1 MDKKYLID
9 ILYSD
14 DSIDKK
20 FLKLEQK
27 IKYKHEFTDEEFEY
41 MLLILDALIFK
52 NSAQPNNYSDLLYL
66 TPKFSSEQCLKLSE
80 LIKSEYFLFDIIMS
94 RNITFKEYKN
104 LEFKLSKNHLLSGLL
119 YLETSPEEQ
128 DELFRMIL
136 GKDYNRNQEK
146 KEDFFLKTVCFV
158 SSASSIPHFYNNF
171 FNFKKLAPVGI
182 QNVYGGIPY
191 NIKKA
196 NSLTT
201 KGSFEKLKMYFP
213 SGTFPSLHENIFTE
227 IDLYLLNENPR
238 LKKYID
244 NRIYPYSVSYSR
256 FLSGREKQ
264 EEIFKRKTELF
275 KLVDNKETICC
286 ESLAGIFPKNLGLE
300 FNIPRKSS
308 ILNMDSCKLVR
319 NTNYYDYFTGMNIL
333 AFKGLLSTSKKYFI
347 SSYDYSNHNGIFID
361 MLKEIYKSYGLQELV
376 NVFETISKN
385 PLSSFISINFEIFQ
399 ELDEE
404 LMNNLDYLKVIAPF
418 VFFNLAKIDGR
429 YVYYDFLNLTEEQ
442 LKILN
447 FIVIK
452 D

>member
-1 MDKKYLID
+1 MNKKDIID
-9 ILYSD
+9 ILYSK

-41 MLLILDALIFK
+41 MLLILKSLIFT
-52 NSAQPNNYSDLLYL
+52 NSARPNNYSDLLYL
-66 TPKFSSEQCLKLSE
+66 TPKFSTEQCLKLSE
-80 LIKSEYFLFDIIMS
+80 LIKSEHFLFDMILC
-94 RNITFKEYKN
+94 RNITFKEYKKCQ
-104 LEFKLSKNHLLSGLL
+104 FKLSENSLLSGLL

-136 GKDYNRNQEK
+136 GEYYNRNQEK
-146 KEDFFLKTVCFV
+146 KEHLFTKTVCFV
-158 SSASSIPHFYNNF
+158 PSASSLHHFYNNIF
-171 FNFKKLAPVGI
+171 DFKKIVPVGI
-182 QNVYGGIPY
+182 RTVYGGIPY
-191 NIKKA
+191 SLKKA

-213 SGTFPSLHENIFTE
+213 SDTLPSLHENRFTE

-238 LKKYID
+238 LKKYVD
-244 NRIYPYSVSYSR
+244 KRIYQYSFSYSR
-256 FLSGREKQ
+256 FSSGRQRQ
-264 EEIFKRKTELF
+264 EDIIKRKTELF

-286 ESLAGIFPKNLGLE
+286 ESLAGLFPRHVGLE
-300 FNIPRKSS
+300 LNIPRKSS
-308 ILNMDSCKLVR
+308 ILNMDSRKLVR

-333 AFKGLLSTSKKYFI
+333 AFKGTVSSSKKYFL
-347 SSYDYSNHNGIFID
+347 SSGDDSNHSEIFID

-404 LMNNLDYLKVIAPF
+404 LIDNPDYLKVIAPF
-418 VFFNLAKIDGR
+418 VFFNLAKIDDR

-442 LKILN
+442 IKALN
-447 FIVIK
+447 FIVIE